1 MTTANKHLSAS
12 EGCYQ
17 ALMQW
22 SRTCSVS
29 DDTTFQSA
37 EFRNKSC
44 YRLSAPEEISLTFIL
59 WLSWKKEDSHC
70 CDSENVS
77 PKILRIM
84 GNSRGLS
91 EQGQFLSHIKKIRP
105 LALGSCTLRI
115 SSRLK
120 QQRHRLHNIQMQKL
134 QKCWSSSKWWRA
146 YLLNLKLDLSQATE
160 NKLKR
165 FLFFLNRKS

>member
-1 MTTANKHLSAS
+1 MWPLQTSTYLQVRGAIKHSCSEVGHAQFQMTLLSRVLNLGIKAVIGS
-12 EGCYQ
+12 QPLRKFHWLLYSGC
-17 ALMQW
+17 
-22 SRTCSVS
+22 
-29 DDTTFQSA
+29 
-37 EFRNKSC
+37 
-44 YRLSAPEEISLTFIL
+44 PE
-59 WLSWKKEDSHC
+59 KKEDSHC

-91 EQGQFLSHIKKIRP
+91 EQGQFLSHINKIRP
-105 LALGSCTLRI
+105 IALGSCTLRI

-165 FLFFLNRKS
+165 FLFF